1 MKTLYIAFSLCF
13 LFCSNTFNAQSLYDS
28 FDDVRTVNYG
38 LNVPFSEQIGN
49 GIGGTIW
56 PGWHGVLIQYSL
68 NPGSNA
74 INSSAMCASYSRN
87 PAETYD
93 VILISPG
100 QLADVSDYISGA
112 KQITMDIYSPL
123 PGITVQFSL
132 QNAALAAGPY
142 PQGRHSEYQ
151 AVTSTGAQWETLTF
165 TLTGQPWTDVS
176 NNGWWPDATTAHND
190 LDEMVLLFNPA
201 NNIQENY
208 FFDNLYGPERVNEPC
223 TEPNTNPF
231 IIMDADCEND
241 QWNIE
246 YYDGRMS
253 IFPNPDTEIGGNVIE
268 YARNGGAPDDVI
280 VGNFNGALSLDN
292 TSMFK
297 MDIYDPNAPSS
308 VIFSIQDEFGLELAL
323 LEFTTT
329 LSNQWETLS
338 ADLSSLAGL
347 PNVTDFVLLLSPGEE
362 LAETYYIDNLIIENI
377 ISTEDFDKQAVFNA
391 YPNPSLGDMTITS
404 DQMIT
409 SVAVFD
415 LSGKLVFDQREL
427 NSFSTQ
433 LPGLAPGMYSL
444 HVQYT
449 DSKLA
454 DRKLIQFI
462 GE

>member
-13 LFCSNTFNAQSLYDS
+13 VFCSNVIIGQSLYDS

-38 LNVPFSEQIGN
+38 LNVPFPEQIGN
-49 GIGGTIW
+49 GIDGTVW
-56 PGWHGVLIQYSL
+56 PGWHGVFLQYTL
-68 NPGSNA
+68 NPGANA
-74 INSSAMCASYSRN
+74 INSSTMCASYSRN

-93 VILISPG
+93 VILIKPG
-100 QLADVSDYISGA
+100 QLADVSDYLSGA

-151 AVTSTGAQWETLTF
+151 AVTTTGAQWETLTF
-165 TLTGQPWTDVS
+165 TLTGEPWTDAS
-176 NNGWWPDATTAHND
+176 NNGWWPDATTANND
-190 LDEMVLLFNPA
+190 LDEMVLLFNPG

-208 FFDNLYGPERVNEPC
+208 FFDNIYGPERVNEPC
-223 TEPNTNPF
+223 TEVNTSPF
-231 IIMDADCEND
+231 VLMDADCEND
-241 QWNIE
+241 QWNVE

-268 YARNGGAPDDVI
+268 YARNGGAPEDVI
-280 VGNFNGALSLDN
+280 VGDFNGALTIDN

-297 MDIYDPNAPSS
+297 MDIYDPNAPSA
-308 VIFSIQDEFGLELAL
+308 VIFSIQDQFGLELAL

-329 LSNQWETLS
+329 VSNQWETLS

-362 LAETYYIDNLIIENI
+362 LAETYYIDNLIVENI
-377 ISTEDFDKQAVFNA
+377 ISTDDLDSQTAFKA
-391 YPNPSLGDMTITS
+391 YPNPSQGDMTITS
-404 DQMIT
+404 EQLIT
-409 SVAVFD
+409 SVAVYD
-415 LSGKLVFDQREL
+415 LSGKLVFEQGEI
-427 NSFSTQ
+427 NAFSTQ
-433 LPGLAPGMYSL
+433 LSGLAPGMYSVL
-444 HVQYT
+444 VSHT
-449 DSKLA
+449 ASSLA
-454 DRKLIQFI
+454 QRKLVQFI